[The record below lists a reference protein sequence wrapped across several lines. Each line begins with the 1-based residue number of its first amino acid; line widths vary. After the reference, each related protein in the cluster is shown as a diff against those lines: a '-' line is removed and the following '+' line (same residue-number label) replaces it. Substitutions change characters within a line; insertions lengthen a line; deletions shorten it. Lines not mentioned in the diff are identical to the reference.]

1 MRSEVG
7 RYLITEGAFVVRDE
21 RPETRRL
28 ARPSIIMAVGAPLD
42 WKKHE
47 VKTEHSF
54 STRSCG
60 STCYLPPL

>member
-1 MRSEVG
+1 M
-7 RYLITEGAFVVRDE
+7 RDE

-28 ARPSIIMAVGAPLD
+28 ARPSIIMAEGVPLD